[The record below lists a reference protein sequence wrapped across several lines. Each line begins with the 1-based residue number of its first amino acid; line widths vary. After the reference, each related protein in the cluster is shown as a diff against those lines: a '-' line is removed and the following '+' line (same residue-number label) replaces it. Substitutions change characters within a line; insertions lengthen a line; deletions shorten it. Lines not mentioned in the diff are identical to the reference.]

1 MIFINIDPRTSE
13 TNDTPIGHV
22 VLSVPTLLYK
32 VRENRELIIEK
43 YNKAL
48 AEYKEAYLSKLKE
61 IIREFKK
68 DFNNAT
74 MHIPIAPPSND
85 VREFDLLIAKL
96 ENSLSDY
103 IALTDSEFDL
113 YFLGNSDI
121 SRQLDRLTQTYSLSK
136 KSR

>member
-74 MHIPIAPPSND
+74 MPIPIAPPPND

-96 ENSLSDY
+96 DNSLSHFV
-103 IALTDSEFDL
+103 ALTDSEFDL
-113 YFLGNSDI
+113 YFLGNSSI
-121 SRQLDRLTQTYSLSK
+121 SKELDLLSQTYSLSK